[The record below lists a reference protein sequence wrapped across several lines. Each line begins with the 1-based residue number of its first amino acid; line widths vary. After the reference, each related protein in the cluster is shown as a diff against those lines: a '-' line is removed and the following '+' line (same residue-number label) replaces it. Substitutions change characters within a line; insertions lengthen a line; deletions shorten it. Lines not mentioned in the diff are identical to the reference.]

1 MWYIAQFDT
10 GYLVA
15 HPMRPRRMKRLRR
28 IPTNQEMKGVN
39 ETPESEKRQCYIGRD
54 GLFYSTNQLRPISWA
69 YGGHRGIN
77 STARRM
83 KKFVWWP
90 NLHHEVKRFV
100 QACLPCTR
108 NRAPV
113 RASTTMVLT
122 KPNPFELVSV
132 DFVGPRSVWGQG
144 WQYVVLIDHCSR
156 FVVTKAVQSAN
167 GDSAIQ
173 ALRELWSPVF
183 GAPRAVLSD
192 NGEAFQ
198 SKRFRDYVTGDLAA
212 HLIYS
217 SPYYPQANYH

>member
-1 MWYIAQFDT
+1 
-10 GYLVA
+10 
-15 HPMRPRRMKRLRR
+15 MKLLRVR
-28 IPTNQEMKGVN
+28 KGNVILGEMD
-39 ETPESEKRQCYIGRD
+39 YFI
-54 GLFYSTNQLRPISWA
+54 QLRPISWA

-77 STARRM
+77 STAR
-83 KKFVWWP
+83 
-90 NLHHEVKRFV
+90 
-100 QACLPCTR
+100 AT
-108 NRAPV
+108 
-113 RASTTMVLT
+113 TTMVLT

-132 DFVGPRSVWGQG
+132 DFVGPRSLWGQE
-144 WQYVVLIDHCSR
+144 WHYVVLIDHCSR

>member
-1 MWYIAQFDT
+1 
-10 GYLVA
+10 
-15 HPMRPRRMKRLRR
+15 MKLLRVR
-28 IPTNQEMKGVN
+28 KGNVILGEMD
-39 ETPESEKRQCYIGRD
+39 YFI
-54 GLFYSTNQLRPISWA
+54 QLRPISWA

-77 STARRM
+77 STAR
-83 KKFVWWP
+83 
-90 NLHHEVKRFV
+90 
-100 QACLPCTR
+100 AT
-108 NRAPV
+108 
-113 RASTTMVLT
+113 TTMVLT

-132 DFVGPRSVWGQG
+132 DFVGPRSLWGQE
-144 WQYVVLIDHCSR
+144 WHYVVLIDHCSR

-192 NGEAFQ
+192 NG
-198 SKRFRDYVTGDLAA
+198 DLAA